1 MIATFAGGC
10 FWCLEA
16 VFLRIAGVKK
26 VVSGYTGG
34 HTPNPTYRD
43 VCSGQTG
50 HAEAV
55 QIEYDPQIISYEKL
69 LAVFFAIHDPTTLN
83 RQGNDIGTQY
93 RSAVFYHDE
102 AQHQAAS
109 QAIAAQQSQYSDPIV
124 TDVEP
129 LTTFYPAEIDHQGYY
144 DAHPNQ
150 PYCAAIIAP
159 KLHKLGLS

>member
-1 MIATFAGGC
+1 MLATFAGGC
-10 FWCLEA
+10 FWCLDA
-16 VFLRIAGVKK
+16 VFLRIAGVKN

-55 QIEYDPQIISYEKL
+55 QIEYDQQIISYEKL
-69 LAVFFAIHDPTTLN
+69 LAIFFAIHDPTTLN

-102 AQHQAAS
+102 TQHQAAL
-109 QAIAAQQSQYSDPIV
+109 QAITALQSQFNDAIV
-124 TDVEP
+124 TEVVP

-144 DAHPNQ
+144 DAHSNQ
-150 PYCAAIIAP
+150 PYCTAIIAP
-159 KLHKLGLS
+159 KLRKLGL